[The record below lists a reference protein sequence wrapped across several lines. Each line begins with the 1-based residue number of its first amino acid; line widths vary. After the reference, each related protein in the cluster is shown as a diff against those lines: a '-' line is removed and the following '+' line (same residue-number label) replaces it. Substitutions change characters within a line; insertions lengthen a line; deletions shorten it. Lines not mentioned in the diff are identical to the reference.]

1 MSNSLLLFLF
11 HIFLISVPKSTIIL
25 YDHLQVFSSLKN
37 INFRI
42 ICNRYGIM
50 RLYKIHEFLCFSKIL
65 LSSIFIPFS
74 FYKKHLCP
82 HSLFSAQN
90 TNPPLPE
97 DFSVQ
102 TKVSS
107 SLYQMVPAPLTVL
120 SVFGKIGNRH
130 WNIDH
135 NFRNQILLR
144 ESTVVIQTSAE
155 KFYIFFLH

>member
-1 MSNSLLLFLF
+1 MCNFVCNLHYHTVYLRKLYETPYFS
-11 HIFLISVPKSTIIL
+11 LISVPKSTIIL

-50 RLYKIHEFLCFSKIL
+50 RLYKIHEFLCFSKIYCIHL
-65 LSSIFIPFS
+65 YSIFICFCP
-74 FYKKHLCP
+74 KHE
-82 HSLFSAQN
+82 S
-90 TNPPLPE
+90 PLPE

-120 SVFGKIGNRH
+120 SVFWKDRK
-130 WNIDH
+130 
-135 NFRNQILLR
+135 
-144 ESTVVIQTSAE
+144 SA
-155 KFYIFFLH
+155 LAHRS